1 MNSSINPVD
10 QSTISYRY
18 RHKNQNSI
26 YYLKPRSN
34 EIWILDF
41 KVQGF
46 VKENLTGKVLLPD
59 RFSSIQLQN
68 GHIYIVGGMIQDL
81 ISRNSYE
88 IDGNMNIIDRPPMS
102 KARYN
107 CSLTLIFER
116 FIFAIGGYVGK
127 NVGTEIVECLD
138 TNSNMWFQ
146 VGPLNKAR
154 SCTTASCVG
163 NRFIYV
169 FPGVQKETW
178 NTIEFMD
185 LGQITNGSPLLD
197 PREFKKLKWSV
208 L

>member
-1 MNSSINPVD
+1 
-10 QSTISYRY
+10 
-18 RHKNQNSI
+18 
-26 YYLKPRSN
+26 
-34 EIWILDF
+34 
-41 KVQGF
+41 
-46 VKENLTGKVLLPD
+46 
-59 RFSSIQLQN
+59 
-68 GHIYIVGGMIQDL
+68 L
-81 ISRNSYE
+81 ISRNCYE
-88 IDGNMNIIDRPPMS
+88 IDGNMNMIDRTPMS

-107 CSLTLIFER
+107 SSLTLVFER

-169 FPGVQKETW
+169 FPGIQKETW
-178 NTIEFMD
+178 NTIEFLD
-185 LGQITNGSPLLD
+185 LGQVSNGNPQLD
-197 PREFKKLKWSV
+197 PRDFRKLKWSI